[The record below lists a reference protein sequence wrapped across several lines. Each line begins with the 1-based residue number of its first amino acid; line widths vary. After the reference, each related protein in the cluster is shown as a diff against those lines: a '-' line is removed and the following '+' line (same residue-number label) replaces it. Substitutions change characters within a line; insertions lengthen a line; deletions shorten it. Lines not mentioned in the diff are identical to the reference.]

1 MPDAEGHPSLEEMHL
16 RSVMNALSDPLRYE
30 VVSELVRGPEGS
42 ERHCSSFGLPVS
54 KSTRSHHFRILREAG
69 LIRQVDRGNSRMAQ
83 LRRAD
88 LDTRFPGLLALV
100 LENPPETRRAP

>member
-30 VVSELVRGPEGS
+30 VISELVRGPEGS

-88 LDTRFPGLLALV
+88 LETRFPGLLDLIR
-100 LENPPETRRAP
+100 ENPPETRRVP